1 MAEVPTLLGLTRGEA
16 LRRLVAQGLRL
27 EVDGEGSSARPKG
40 QIIEQTPAPGTKL
53 GVGQTIHVRLSSGSD
68 DPTLALGTTKAP
80 KLPER
85 GKSVLRIPKLI
96 PSPTHDFLTAP
107 PGFTVSLDADGL
119 NTPRW
124 LVVAPDGARFV
135 VESHVERKGAGPAP
149 NRVSVLSGDQKTIWA
164 DGLNLPFGIA
174 LFRGFLYV
182 ANTDSVVRWPYR
194 PGQTTADRPAEV
206 VLSGIPERGMRQHW
220 TRNLLFA
227 PDGSKMYLTIGS
239 KENADIEEELRG
251 TIVTYDIDSSGKPH
265 GAPKILARGMR
276 NPVGLALQ
284 PRTGKLWSVVN
295 ERDYLGDA
303 LVPDF
308 LTEVKPGA
316 HYGWPWYY
324 LGSHR
329 DPRLPENRA
338 IRGKI
343 TVPEVF
349 FTAHSAP
356 LGLVFGRGGKWGFDA
371 FVALHGSQN
380 RSEFVGYSVV
390 RVPFDERGR
399 PTGPPVPFLSGWLKS
414 PKNSN
419 DVYGRPAGLA
429 WARDGSLLV
438 TDDWAGRI
446 YRVR

>member
-1 MAEVPTLLGLTRGEA
+1 MAEVPQLLGLTRGEA

-53 GVGQTIHVRLSSGSD
+53 GVGQAVHVRLSSGGD
-68 DPTLALGTTKAP
+68 DPTLGITKAP

-96 PSPTHDFLTAP
+96 PSPTHNFLTVSS
-107 PGFTVSLDADGL
+107 GFTVTLDTEGL

-124 LVVAPDGARFV
+124 LAVAADGARFV
-135 VESHVERKGAGPAP
+135 VESHVERKGIGPAP
-149 NRVSVLSGDQKTIWA
+149 NRVSVLSGETKTVWA

-174 LFRGFLYV
+174 FFKNYLYV

-194 PGQTTADRPAEV
+194 PGQTMADRPAET

-227 PDGSKMYLTIGS
+227 LDGSKMYLTIGS
-239 KENADIEEELRG
+239 KENAAIEEELRG
-251 TIVTYDIDSSGKPH
+251 TIVTYDLDSGGKPH
-265 GAPKILARGMR
+265 GAPQILARGMR

-324 LGSHR
+324 LGSHH
-329 DPRLPENRA
+329 DPRLPHNPA
-338 IRGKI
+338 IRGKV
-343 TVPEVF
+343 TVPEVLL
-349 FTAHSAP
+349 TAHSAP

-399 PTGPPVPFLSGWLKS
+399 PIGPPRPFLSGWLKS